1 MTEVFRRNDV
11 SRRPTGRIRSAMPD
25 FIYTVSSRYWKW
37 LFFAVLIFPFGAGLI
52 VGEFLSGW
60 PSAVHFA
67 AILGT
72 LLAWLKT
79 RERESAHGSQSPRAG
94 DD

>member
-1 MTEVFRRNDV
+1 
-11 SRRPTGRIRSAMPD
+11 MPD

-37 LFFAVLIFPFGAGLI
+37 LFLAVLIFPLVAGLI
-52 VGEFLSGW
+52 VGEFLSRW
-60 PSAVHFA
+60 PAVIHFA

-72 LLAWLKT
+72 LLAWLRT
-79 RERESAHGSQSPRAG
+79 RERENAQSPR